1 MGIFTDRFI
10 QLKKADKPLFAVPKS
25 VQQQIEILRIAKDGI
40 FENTKNRYSRVYR
53 FADIN
58 YVTVSEGDKY
68 EILKQYCKL
77 VNAIDVAFKITIYNK
92 NRNMSQFREN
102 VLIPDKDDG
111 YDHLR
116 DVYNDIVEERIVA
129 GKQGIEQ
136 ERFLT
141 VTVERKD
148 YEQAKAFYNTFEG
161 GMQQEFHAIGSKLE
175 PLDAAERLRV
185 LYNFY
190 RIGDEET
197 FSFDFDAYVQSKT
210 DYKNDICGSMI
221 KYSPN
226 DFETERKICR
236 AVFIRRYPTSLP
248 DTFINE
254 LTNVPV
260 HSITSIDIVPVPKDL
275 TTRTLQKKYL
285 GVESD
290 ILRQQRVRN
299 KNNDFASDISYGKKV
314 EKKTLEA
321 LMDDVRE
328 NDQNLFF
335 AGVNMVLIADT
346 REELNSITETI
357 QTIGNK
363 YLCNMEV
370 HHLQQR
376 EALNTALPVGVRQ
389 VETMRTMLTRDIAA
403 LMPFNVQEIYEPTGL
418 CYGTNRIS
426 KNLCV
431 ADRKRLTNGNAMV
444 FGVPGSG
451 KSFFCKSEML
461 GVYLQTGDD
470 IIVIDPTLEYFD
482 IAQNLG
488 SVCINLSN
496 YTQNYI
502 NPLWLDVDELDLADS
517 KGLIRDKG
525 EFMLGLCEQAMSEML
540 NSRHKSIIDRCI
552 RKLYLDIA
560 MSKEKYVPVMSDFY
574 DLLMKQPEEE
584 ARDIALGLEL
594 FVSGSLN
601 IFNHQ
606 TNLDVDNRFIVYGIR
621 DLGKELSAIAMLVM
635 LENVR
640 ARIARNAEKGRAT
653 WLYIDECHVLLGT
666 GEHSGRSEYSRKF
679 LYSLW
684 KKVRKQGGL
693 CTAITQNIS
702 DMLQNYT
709 AVTMLANSEFIAL
722 LKQANVDSQELSRVA
737 GIPEAQLKYV
747 NGCNSGMGILKHGEV
762 IIPFDARVKKNNIIY
777 DLFNT
782 NLHEKNKQGI
792 KTDDQYS

>member
-10 QLKKADKPLFAVPKS
+10 QLKKADKPLFAAPKS

-58 YVTVSEGDKY
+58 YVTVSEGDQY

-92 NRNMSQFREN
+92 NRNMSQFRQN

-148 YEQAKAFYNTFEG
+148 YEQAKAFFNTFEG

-197 FSFDFDAYVQSKT
+197 FSFDFDAYVKSKT

-226 DFETERKICR
+226 DFETDRKICR

-254 LTNVPV
+254 ITNVPV

-431 ADRKRLTNGNAMV
+431 ADRKKLTNGNAMV

-488 SVCINLSN
+488 GVCINLSN

-502 NPLWLDVDELDLADS
+502 NPLWLDVNELDLADS

-552 RKLYLDIA
+552 RKLYL
-560 MSKEKYVPVMSDFY
+560 
-574 DLLMKQPEEE
+574 
-584 ARDIALGLEL
+584 DIALGLEL

-666 GEHSGRSEYSRKF
+666 GEHSGRSEYSGKF

>member
-1 MGIFTDRFI
+1 MGIFTDRFTL
-10 QLKKADKPLFAVPKS
+10 LKKADKPLYTAPQS

-58 YVTVSEGDKY
+58 YVTVSEGDQY
-68 EILKQYCKL
+68 ELLKQYCKL

-92 NRNMSQFREN
+92 NKDMSQFRRN
-102 VLIPDKDDG
+102 VLIPDKNDG
-111 YDHLR
+111 FDHLR

-136 ERFLT
+136 ERYLT

-148 YEQAKAFYNTFEG
+148 YEQAKAFFNTFEG
-161 GMQQEFHAIGSKLE
+161 GMQQEFQEIGSKLE
-175 PLDAAERLRV
+175 PLDAAERLRI

-190 RIGDEET
+190 RIGEEET
-197 FSFDFDAYVQSKT
+197 FSFDFDEYVKSKK

-221 KYSPN
+221 KFFPN
-226 DFETERKICR
+226 EFETDRKVCR
-236 AVFIRRYPTSLP
+236 AIFIKRYPTSLP
-248 DTFINE
+248 DTFVNE
-254 LTNVPV
+254 LTGVPV

-275 TTRTLQKKYL
+275 TTKTLQKKYL

-299 KNNDFASDISYGKKV
+299 KNNDFASEISYGKKV
-314 EKKTLEA
+314 EKKNLEA

-335 AGVNMVLIADT
+335 SGVNMVLIADT
-346 REELNSITETI
+346 REELDSITETI

-363 YLCNMEV
+363 YLCNMEI

-403 LMPFNVQEIYEPTGL
+403 LMPFNVQEIYEPSGL
-418 CYGTNRIS
+418 CYGMNRIS

-431 ADRKRLTNGNAMV
+431 ADRKKLTR
-444 FGVPGSG
+444 
-451 KSFFCKSEML
+451 
-461 GVYLQTGDD
+461 
-470 IIVIDPTLEYFD
+470 
-482 IAQNLG
+482 NLG
-488 SVCINLSN
+488 GECLNLSN

-502 NPLWLDVDELDLADS
+502 NPLWIDVDQLDLADS
-517 KGLIRDKG
+517 KGLIREKG
-525 EFMLGLCEQAMSEML
+525 EFMLGLCEQAMLDLL

-560 MSKEKYVPVMSDFY
+560 MSKEKYIPVMSDFY

-584 ARDIALGLEL
+584 ARDIALALEL
-594 FVSGSLN
+594 FVNGSLN

-606 TNLDVDNRFIVYGIR
+606 TNIDVDNRFVVYGIR

-635 LENVR
+635 LENVKT
-640 ARIARNAEKGRAT
+640 RIARNAERGRAT

-666 GEHSGRSEYSRKF
+666 GEHSGHSEYSGKF

-693 CTAITQNIS
+693 CTALTQNIT
-702 DMLQNYT
+702 DMLQSYT

-722 LKQANVDSQELSRVA
+722 LKQANVDSQELSKVA
-737 GIPEAQLKYV
+737 GIPEAQLQYV
-747 NGCNSGMGILKHGEV
+747 SNCASGMGILKHGET
-762 IIPFDARVKKNNIIY
+762 IIPFDARVRKNNIIY

-782 NLHEKNKQGI
+782 NIHEIREKNNHV
-792 KTDDQYS
+792 

>member
-1 MGIFTDRFI
+1 MGLFTDGFI
-10 QLKKADKPLFAVPKS
+10 GLKKGDKPLYKTPKS

-40 FENTKNRYSRVYR
+40 FENTKNKYSKAYR
-53 FADIN
+53 FRDIN
-58 YVTVSEGDKY
+58 YVTVSEQDQY

-77 VNAIDVAFKITIYNK
+77 VNAIDVSFKLTIYNK
-92 NRNMSQFREN
+92 NKDMGQFRRN
-102 VLIPDKDDG
+102 VLLADKDDG
-111 YDHLR
+111 YDYLR

-136 ERFLT
+136 ERLLT

-161 GMQQEFHAIGSKLE
+161 GMQQEFQEIGSKLE
-175 PLDAAERLRV
+175 PLDAEERLRV
-185 LYNFY
+185 LYHFY
-190 RIGDEET
+190 RIGEEED
-197 FSFDFDAYVQSKT
+197 FVFDFDEYVKSKQ

-221 KYSPN
+221 KFSAN
-226 DFETERKICR
+226 DFETDRKVCR
-236 AVFIRRYPTSLP
+236 AVFIRRFPTSLP

-254 LTNVPV
+254 LTNVPI

-275 TTRTLQKKYL
+275 TTKTLQKKYL

-290 ILRQQRVRN
+290 ILKQQRVRN
-299 KNNDFASDISYGKKV
+299 KNNDFSSEISYGKKV
-314 EKKTLEA
+314 EKKTLEGI
-321 LMDDVRE
+321 MDDVRE

-335 AGVNMVLIADT
+335 AGVNMVLIADN

-363 YLCNMEV
+363 HLCSLEV

-403 LMPFNVQEIYEPTGL
+403 LMPFNVQEINQLSGL
-418 CYGTNRIS
+418 CYGLNGIS
-426 KNLCV
+426 KNLCI
-431 ADRKRLTNGNAMV
+431 ANRKKLTNGNAMV

-451 KSFFCKSEML
+451 KSFFCKAEML
-461 GVYLQTGDD
+461 GVFLKTDD
-470 IIVIDPTLEYFD
+470 EILVIDPTLEYFD
-482 IAQNLG
+482 IARNLG
-488 SVCINLSN
+488 GACINLSN
-496 YTQNYI
+496 YTQNFI
-502 NPLWLDVDELDLADS
+502 NPLWLDVDQLDVADS

-525 EFMLGLCEQAMSEML
+525 EFMLGLCEQAMAELL

-560 MSKEKYVPVMSDFY
+560 MAKDKYVPVMSDFY

-594 FVSGSLN
+594 FVNGSLN

-606 TNLDVDNRFIVYGIR
+606 TNIDVDNRFIVYGIR

-635 LENVR
+635 LENVS
-640 ARIARNAEKGRAT
+640 ARIARNAEMGRAT

-666 GEHSGRSEYSRKF
+666 GEHSGHSEYAGKF

-693 CTAITQNIS
+693 CTAITQNIT

-737 GIPEAQLKYV
+737 GIPEAQLKFV
-747 NGCNSGMGILKHGEV
+747 SNCSSGMGVLKHGET
-762 IIPFDARVKKNNIIY
+762 IIPFDGRVNKKNNVIY

-782 NLHEKNKQGI
+782 NLHEKMQTGKVGV
-792 KTDDQYS
+792 

>member
-1 MGIFTDRFI
+1 MTR
-10 QLKKADKPLFAVPKS
+10 
-25 VQQQIEILRIAKDGI
+25 
-40 FENTKNRYSRVYR
+40 
-53 FADIN
+53 
-58 YVTVSEGDKY
+58 
-68 EILKQYCKL
+68 
-77 VNAIDVAFKITIYNK
+77 
-92 NRNMSQFREN
+92 RN
-102 VLIPDKDDG
+102 
-111 YDHLR
+111 
-116 DVYNDIVEERIVA
+116 
-129 GKQGIEQ
+129 
-136 ERFLT
+136 
-141 VTVERKD
+141 
-148 YEQAKAFYNTFEG
+148 
-161 GMQQEFHAIGSKLE
+161 GS
-175 PLDAAERLRV
+175 
-185 LYNFY
+185 
-190 RIGDEET
+190 G
-197 FSFDFDAYVQSKT
+197 
-210 DYKNDICGSMI
+210 
-221 KYSPN
+221 SPN
-226 DFETERKICR
+226 DFETDRKICR

-254 LTNVPV
+254 ITNVPV

-431 ADRKRLTNGNAMV
+431 ADRKKLTNGNAMV

-488 SVCINLSN
+488 GVCINLSN

-502 NPLWLDVDELDLADS
+502 NPLWLDVNELDLADS

-666 GEHSGRSEYSRKF
+666 GEHSGRSEYSGKF

>member
-1 MGIFTDRFI
+1 M
-10 QLKKADKPLFAVPKS
+10 
-25 VQQQIEILRIAKDGI
+25 
-40 FENTKNRYSRVYR
+40 
-53 FADIN
+53 
-58 YVTVSEGDKY
+58 
-68 EILKQYCKL
+68 
-77 VNAIDVAFKITIYNK
+77 
-92 NRNMSQFREN
+92 
-102 VLIPDKDDG
+102 
-111 YDHLR
+111 
-116 DVYNDIVEERIVA
+116 
-129 GKQGIEQ
+129 
-136 ERFLT
+136 
-141 VTVERKD
+141 
-148 YEQAKAFYNTFEG
+148 
-161 GMQQEFHAIGSKLE
+161 
-175 PLDAAERLRV
+175 
-185 LYNFY
+185 
-190 RIGDEET
+190 
-197 FSFDFDAYVQSKT
+197 
-210 DYKNDICGSMI
+210 
-221 KYSPN
+221 
-226 DFETERKICR
+226 
-236 AVFIRRYPTSLP
+236 
-248 DTFINE
+248 
-254 LTNVPV
+254 
-260 HSITSIDIVPVPKDL
+260 
-275 TTRTLQKKYL
+275 
-285 GVESD
+285 
-290 ILRQQRVRN
+290 
-299 KNNDFASDISYGKKV
+299 
-314 EKKTLEA
+314 
-321 LMDDVRE
+321 
-328 NDQNLFF
+328 
-335 AGVNMVLIADT
+335 
-346 REELNSITETI
+346 
-357 QTIGNK
+357 
-363 YLCNMEV
+363 
-370 HHLQQR
+370 
-376 EALNTALPVGVRQ
+376 
-389 VETMRTMLTRDIAA
+389 
-403 LMPFNVQEIYEPTGL
+403 QEIYEPTGL

-431 ADRKRLTNGNAMV
+431 ADRKKLTNGNAMV

-488 SVCINLSN
+488 GVCINLSN

-502 NPLWLDVDELDLADS
+502 NPLWLDVNELDLADS

-666 GEHSGRSEYSRKF
+666 GEHSGRSEYSGKF

>member
-10 QLKKADKPLFAVPKS
+10 QLKKADKPLFAAPKS

-58 YVTVSEGDKY
+58 YVTVSEGDQY

-92 NRNMSQFREN
+92 NRNMSQFRQN

-148 YEQAKAFYNTFEG
+148 YEQAKAFFNTFEG

-197 FSFDFDAYVQSKT
+197 FSFDFDAYVKSKT

-226 DFETERKICR
+226 DFETDRKICR
-236 AVFIRRYPTSLP
+236 AVSIRRYPTSLP

-254 LTNVPV
+254 ITNVPV

-431 ADRKRLTNGNAMV
+431 ADRKKLTNGNAMV

-488 SVCINLSN
+488 GVCINLSN

-502 NPLWLDVDELDLADS
+502 NPLWLDVNELDLADS

-666 GEHSGRSEYSRKF
+666 GEHSGRSEYSGKF